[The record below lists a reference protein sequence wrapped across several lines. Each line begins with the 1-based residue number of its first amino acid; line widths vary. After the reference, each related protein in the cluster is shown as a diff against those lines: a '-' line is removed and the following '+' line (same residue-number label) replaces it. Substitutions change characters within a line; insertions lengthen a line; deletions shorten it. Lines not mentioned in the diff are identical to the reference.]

1 MTRQADHIKV
11 THTEQ
16 QGAFG
21 NYVYDSNPAGLIT
34 QPIEALLAGR
44 TLYRGGQQSR
54 LDALTALASGGIFY
68 HLRLHDIG
76 HVDGRGV
83 DYRLD
88 FNEAVTEAERLSAQ
102 GGDVTI
108 HACAPGWGFPEC
120 ELGRWSKG
128 RLVSQSY
135 LRATGA

>member
-1 MTRQADHIKV
+1 MNRYADHIKAA
-11 THTEQ
+11 HTEQ

-54 LDALTALASGGIFY
+54 LDALAALASGGIFFQ
-68 HLRLHDIG
+68 LRQHDTG
-76 HVDGRGV
+76 HVEGRGV

-88 FNEAVTEAERLSAQ
+88 FSEAVTESERLSAQ
-102 GGDVTI
+102 GGDVTV

-120 ELGRWSKG
+120 ALGRWSAG

-135 LRATGA
+135 LQVKGA